1 MDSSTLFY
9 ISETLFFSLH
19 LVIVFFLPNI
29 SVNIKSS
36 STLHLSHTYPQTLTN
51 THMHTH
57 KPMLHLKSP
66 KVNLFNLN

>member
-9 ISETLFFSLH
+9 ISETLFFSFH

-51 THMHTH
+51 THAHSQTH
-57 KPMLHLKSP
+57 APLEVTKGQSL
-66 KVNLFNLN
+66 

>member
-9 ISETLFFSLH
+9 ISETLFFSFH

-36 STLHLSHTYPQTLTN
+36 STLHLSHTYPQT
-51 THMHTH
+51 HMHTH